1 MIDEL
6 SVLARDL
13 PDGASGVLNRAIE
26 LIEHLLENQIVAPQ
40 DDGHLKMMVTHLVAT
55 LRDVSMALVT
65 RAPVPF
71 TTIPTPEQ
79 AERRSK
85 PRGQGCANTSN
96 LPPNWPPYPS
106 QQAGWGEPPR

>member
-40 DDGHLKMMVTHLVAT
+40 DDGHLKMLVTQLIAT

-85 PRGQGCANTSN
+85 PRGVNQ
-96 LPPNWPPYPS
+96 PMNWPPCPS
-106 QQAGWGEPPR
+106 PQAGWGEPPH